1 MRKEA
6 GLAPFNTVPYGGQ
19 IASLRG
25 KRRRL
30 DLSKEPSTYNHNHHL
45 SGIELFRKSGKSKS
59 GKGCDAAPAAAGP
72 AGPAKDDGAP
82 AGLNPEGVMGPW
94 LNGGDTWGPNSESH
108 QTSAQGSS
116 CSG

>member
-1 MRKEA
+1 M
-6 GLAPFNTVPYGGQ
+6 
-19 IASLRG
+19 
-25 KRRRL
+25 
-30 DLSKEPSTYNHNHHL
+30 
-45 SGIELFRKSGKSKS
+45 
-59 GKGCDAAPAAAGP
+59 APAAAGP

-108 QTSAQGSS
+108 QTSAQRSS